1 MNTDYLRFQASSI
14 QQLLRRKLLQT
25 GLLTDQMYPG
35 SDTKI
40 IIDLMAWLFDVM
52 TYIFNNNISDVLYS
66 DTYLY
71 QNMNRLVKMLSY
83 NPAGFSTSTC
93 QFKISI
99 NQQNLNILH
108 LLPDAIY
115 IPKYAYIN
123 TGKQDSKGNDIC
135 YSFVNSYIVNIYSY
149 IKDNKYYAKIITP
162 QSWPVLYNG
171 KFKKYKNKFTTT
183 GMAYQSF
190 ILENLDLSSNNKI
203 FVEHTMFNVIIQKL
217 DNQTG
222 NIIYET
228 WERTENLVL
237 NANQDSKLYQLRLNQ
252 KKQYVL
258 KFGDNIYGKIPDNGS
273 NIHIIY
279 LQSNGQQGYIDSNQI
294 DTNQLILQIDGIT
307 NNIQLFNMIFEDQE
321 TFKRKYGDLFITNNI
336 FSQNCIIFNLT
347 NNKSSSN
354 SSGIQ
359 TIQSI
364 RKNAPLAYK
373 RGQRLITVSDFQS
386 YIKQKYKAIV
396 HDVFVANNNYYCTTF
411 YYWLKKYN
419 RLNVGIRQYYY
430 KYADSCDFNN
440 IYLWLQSA
448 GENKISNNN
457 LNTIINDCNNLK
469 CATSQLVPL
478 NAIITKF
485 IPFVQHSN
493 SKYSYENSSLSLDD
507 YLKRIKI
514 KIYKNQTAIISNQKL
529 KELVNDII
537 VKYFKKQNCTIGKI
551 INLSDITNQLMNL
564 NYIKSIKTVNIP
576 QQNKN
581 QIQYINGLSFAA
593 YTTQI
598 VNNADFTVFNSI
610 HCLQNFQFPK
620 LYYSNILDMIEIINN
635 TFNITKTEL

>member
-14 QQLLRRKLLQT
+14 QQLLRRKLLQS
-25 GLLTDQMYPG
+25 GVLTDQMYPG

-83 NPAGFSTSTC
+83 NPVGFSTATC
-93 QFKISI
+93 QFKLTI
-99 NQQNLNILH
+99 NQQQLNILH
-108 LLPDAIY
+108 KLPDALY
-115 IPKYAYIN
+115 IPKYSYIN

-135 YSFVNSYIVNIYSY
+135 YSFINSYIVNTYSY
-149 IKDNKYYAKIITP
+149 IKDNKYYVKVLTP

-171 KFKKYKNKFTTT
+171 KFKKYKQKLLCT
-183 GMAYQSF
+183 GSAYQSF
-190 ILENLDLSSNNKI
+190 ILENLDLTSNNKI
-203 FVEHTMFNVIIQKL
+203 FVDHNLFNIIIQKI

-222 NIIYET
+222 NIIYEQ
-228 WERTENLVL
+228 WNRTQNLVL
-237 NANQDSKLYQLRLNQ
+237 NANQNSKMYQIRLNQ

-258 KFGDNIYGKIPDNGS
+258 KFGDNIYGKIPQAGS
-273 NIHIIY
+273 YIHILY
-279 LQSNGQQGYIDSNQI
+279 LQSNGQQSNIDPYQV

-307 NNIQLFNMIFEDQE
+307 NNIQLFNMLYENQD
-321 TFKRKYGDLFITNNI
+321 TFKRKYGNLFITNNL
-336 FSQNCIIFNLT
+336 FSQTCIIFNIK
-347 NNKSSSN
+347 NIKISSN
-354 SSGIQ
+354 SKGMQ

-364 RKNAPLAYK
+364 RKNAPVAYK
-373 RGQRLITVSDFQS
+373 RGQRLITSSDFQS
-386 YIKQKYKAIV
+386 YIKQKYSSII

-419 RLNVGIRQYYY
+419 KLNIGIRQYYY

-440 IYLWLQSA
+440 IYIWLQSA
-448 GENKISNNN
+448 SDNNISGSN
-457 LNTIINDCNNLK
+457 LNLIINDCNTIK
-469 CATSQLVPL
+469 CATAQLIPL

-485 IPFVQHSN
+485 IPFIQHSN
-493 SKYSYENSSLSLDD
+493 SKYSYKDNNISLDE

-514 KIYKNQTAIISNQKL
+514 QIYKNQTAIITNQKL
-529 KELVNDII
+529 KQLVNDII
-537 VKYFKKQNCTIGKI
+537 VKYFLKQNCNIGKI
-551 INLSDITNQLMNL
+551 INLSDITKQLMNL

-576 QQNKN
+576 FQNSN

-598 VNNADFTVFNSI
+598 INNADFTIFNSI
-610 HCLQNFQFPK
+610 YSLQNFQFPK
-620 LYYSNILDMIEIINN
+620 LYYSNILDMIEIIDN